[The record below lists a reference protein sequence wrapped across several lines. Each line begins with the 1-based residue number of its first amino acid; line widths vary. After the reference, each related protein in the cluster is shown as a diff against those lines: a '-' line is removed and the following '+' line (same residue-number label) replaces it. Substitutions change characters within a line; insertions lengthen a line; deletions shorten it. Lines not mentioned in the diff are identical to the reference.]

1 MRMSKLSIVIP
12 IYNEEKT
19 LKELLKRVVEARLPN
34 NIEKEIILVDDA
46 SNDETSNIIKN
57 LSSDYIKM
65 RHEKNRG
72 KGAAIIS
79 GLKKA
84 TGDLVLIQDADLEY
98 NPDDYL
104 NLLEPLL
111 ENRAEVVYGSRF
123 LVRGT
128 IASISGLSFLSN
140 KFLTWL
146 SNIMTGMNLTDMET
160 GYKVFKR
167 SIIFEIY
174 PKLRSQRFG
183 IEPEITSLVKK
194 YRVGEVPISFK
205 GRTIR
210 EGKKIRWYDGLRAI
224 IYIVYFNVKN

>member
-1 MRMSKLSIVIP
+1 
-12 IYNEEKT
+12 
-19 LKELLKRVVEARLPN
+19 
-34 NIEKEIILVDDA
+34 
-46 SNDETSNIIKN
+46 
-57 LSSDYIKM
+57 
-65 RHEKNRG
+65 
-72 KGAAIIS
+72 
-79 GLKKA
+79 
-84 TGDLVLIQDADLEY
+84 
-98 NPDDYL
+98 
-104 NLLEPLL
+104 
-111 ENRAEVVYGSRF
+111 
-123 LVRGT
+123 
-128 IASISGLSFLSN
+128 
-140 KFLTWL
+140 
-146 SNIMTGMNLTDMET
+146 MET